1 MYRCSLCDE
10 MITINLSS
18 PVSLSSLFSL
28 MSDARLVSI
37 GTLQR
42 FIIHQCVNGSYG
54 VANIAG
60 IASRK
65 VFFDSKKMPSE
76 LVKKEPVGPN

>member
-1 MYRCSLCDE
+1 MCE
-10 MITINLSS
+10 EIITVNSVV

-28 MSDARLVSI
+28 MSDTRLVSI

-42 FIIHQCVNGSYG
+42 FIIHNCANGSYG

-60 IASRK
+60 IASK
-65 VFFDSKKMPSE
+65 KLLLDAKKMPSE
-76 LVKKEPVGPN
+76 LRKEDSVGPN